1 MENLSLVLR
10 NVLFSTEYRNLFTLM
25 VVHGN
30 QYLGIQEL
38 FQSMQYLLA
47 NSTDIAVG
55 DFNHDLLKVSQNKLL
70 DIFPDHV

>member
-25 VVHGN
+25 VVHRN

-38 FQSMQYLLA
+38 FQLMQYLLA

-55 DFNHDLLKVSQNKLL
+55 DFNHHLLKVSQNKLL